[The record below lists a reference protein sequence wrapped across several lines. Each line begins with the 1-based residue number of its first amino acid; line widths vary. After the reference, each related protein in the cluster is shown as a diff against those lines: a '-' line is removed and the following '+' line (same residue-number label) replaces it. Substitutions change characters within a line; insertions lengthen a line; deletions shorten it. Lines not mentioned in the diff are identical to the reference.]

1 MRLWSC
7 LFSVGCRELKSGAQL
22 LAFTGLAVFLT
33 GCGGESVDLGN
44 PVPVTGKIT
53 LDGKPAASVEV
64 LLNRV
69 TDGAPGKMREFV
81 ATTDAGGE
89 FKIPEV
95 FPAEYRVMIYDRSQE
110 NQDPDKIQA
119 MDTGPYHKYG
129 MESTLSATVSP
140 TQQSFTFDLT
150 SR

>member
-1 MRLWSC
+1 
-7 LFSVGCRELKSGAQL
+7 
-22 LAFTGLAVFLT
+22 
-33 GCGGESVDLGN
+33 
-44 PVPVTGKIT
+44 
-53 LDGKPAASVEV
+53 V